1 MVFITYWQ
9 KQTYIH
15 VIIRKEMDT
24 LLSVMACSQADW
36 KLFIFKVQ
44 LTLVTQVKVST
55 TKVKVKTVK
64 SV

>member
-15 VIIRKEMDT
+15 VIIRKEMDM
-24 LLSVMACSQADW
+24 LFSVMACSQADW
-36 KLFIFKVQ
+36 KLFIFKVH

-55 TKVKVKTVK
+55 IKVKVKTVK

>member
-15 VIIRKEMDT
+15 VIIRKEMDM